1 MNRLAVSTAVV
12 LAALL
17 SGCNDSDQPNVAPEL
32 GANNFVTETDVPV
45 MDKISA
51 SDTNGDSL
59 TFSVAS
65 PPQNGGLMLS
75 ADGHFTYTPNN
86 SFTGSDS
93 FTVAVSDGE
102 LTANGQVTVDIAV
115 AVVSFLSYS
124 RAAFAQTEQ
133 DLPLGV
139 NGRDFTQDAT
149 STSDY
154 ADLLTGP

>member
-1 MNRLAVSTAVV
+1 MNRLAASTAVV
-12 LAALL
+12 LAVLL
-17 SGCNDSDQPNVAPEL
+17 GGCNDSDQPNVAPEL

-45 MDKISA
+45 MDRISA

-65 PPQNGGLMLS
+65 PPQNGGLMLN
-75 ADGHFTYTPNN
+75 ADGRFTYTPNN

-124 RAAFAQTEQ
+124 RNAFTQTE
-133 DLPLGV
+133 LAEPLAV

-154 ADLLTGP
+154 ADLLIGP